1 MSIIKSIYNVPI
13 EYEFDGV
20 QSLIKIKYNGKVYLG
35 EAIVH
40 TRDYPEFAS
49 EKVGLNIA
57 LSRARISLLKDLVAQ
72 QKQIADT
79 RMQMYLEATNY
90 NKNKR
95 DIVDP
100 TGAFLTK
107 ANKAQIK
114 YETLKSALKKEK
126 KYLNKYIE
134 NQSRMV
140 EIIKIHRAKGKTK

>member
-1 MSIIKSIYNVPI
+1 MLKTIY
-13 EYEFDGV
+13 
-20 QSLIKIKYNGKVYLG
+20 SLTPTYRVYPDTGICLIWLTFNKKTYAG
-35 EAIVH
+35 RAELS
-40 TRDYPEFAS
+40 PEDKDFFS